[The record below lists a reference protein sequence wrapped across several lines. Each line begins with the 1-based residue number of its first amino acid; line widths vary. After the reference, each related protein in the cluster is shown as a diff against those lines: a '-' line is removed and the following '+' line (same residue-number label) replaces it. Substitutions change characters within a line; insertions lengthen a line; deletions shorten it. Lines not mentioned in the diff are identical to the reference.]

1 MGVPQIRESRYLS
14 SRAQVLWGGQL
25 GPGPGTTAHEH
36 PRTLACVS
44 EAVVGATAGQSFELG
59 AGVTLEAVRLSPVLW
74 GPSLDGEWLCL
85 MVRVL
90 GLPP

>member
-1 MGVPQIRESRYLS
+1 M
-14 SRAQVLWGGQL
+14 
-25 GPGPGTTAHEH
+25 
-36 PRTLACVS
+36 S
-44 EAVVGATAGQSFELG
+44 EAVVEATAGQSFELG
-59 AGVTLEAVRLSPVLW
+59 GGVTLEAVRLSPVLW